1 MSQYT
6 SIYARFAENNINV
19 LNVAPVASPESLES
33 LESSSES
40 PVIVMMEFSMERHS
54 DRKLIWSKV
63 AFQGDTL
70 LDALMEAE
78 ETIKAIRRG

>member
-19 LNVAPVASPESLES
+19 LNVAPVASPEPSTEPS
-33 LESSSES
+33 IES

-70 LDALMEAE
+70 LDALKEAE